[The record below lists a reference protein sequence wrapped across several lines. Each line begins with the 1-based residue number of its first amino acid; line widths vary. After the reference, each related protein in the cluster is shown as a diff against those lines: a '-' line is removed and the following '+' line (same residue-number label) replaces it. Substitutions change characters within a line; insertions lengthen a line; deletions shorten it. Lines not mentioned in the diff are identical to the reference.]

1 MNTLRSSKMDS
12 ELNDQSFLSRLSS
25 ELKTSDEAALV
36 VLPNYRSLQVL
47 SLLLGDES
55 KIELTTADDL
65 VQELSGLDLIEPEE
79 AIVTLYASYCR
90 VESSPQRF
98 TEFVK
103 WGSVFL
109 SDINEIDLH
118 LADIDLIYEHISEY
132 KEIGIGEDDAVPGK
146 LEYQFR
152 SFWRRLP
159 VYYKE
164 FAKDMAS
171 AQVGYR
177 GLVYKT
183 VSELAQSKP
192 QVMTDRINNRKV
204 CWVGVVP
211 GNKSERNIIE
221 AIENHGILERYI
233 DADKYYVDD
242 ENQEAGLLF
251 RSARDL
257 SRQKWVTSLLSVRPY
272 NFSVHSI
279 SGQFAQV
286 LKVTEI
292 LKQLDQTEHDQTA
305 IILLD
310 QKLLMP
316 LRAHMA
322 SAGVDLNFTTGVRL
336 SETHCFAYIMSWI
349 QLHES
354 MVYRGDNRYFYVH
367 RLKDFLSNPL
377 LNQWFSAKHIWQ
389 KIEKDVVKK
398 NLKYVPLTQ
407 VKENMPSD
415 LFMQDKFDLL
425 FAWEKSFSFIVSTIS
440 KALDHM
446 AEIKGID
453 RLGIENDAIKYTSK
467 RLKQILAQYSDV
479 FEGSLKEIRTFVH
492 HQVGYA
498 RIPIAQKR
506 SDCVQVI
513 GLLESRMVDYKN
525 LIFLGASDD
534 NLPGDIDRS
543 THIPFIHR
551 KFFKLPTHYDSHAMV
566 AYHFYRL
573 LQRCNNAHFLFNASP
588 QALTGGEQS
597 RFLLQIKL
605 ELAQKNAAIKLNEL
619 GYNPEIE
626 QDSQTSISIKKT
638 PAVIEAIQGFFKRS
652 VSPSAINKF
661 LNSPLEFYYY
671 HVLKIKEE
679 EALEEDMLASTF
691 GSVVHDTLE
700 ELYKPHVGQF
710 INPLIIAGFH
720 DSIDR
725 IVERRFNEIFTSSD
739 LAAGKNF
746 IQLQLAKDY
755 VRAFIQHD
763 LEDIKN
769 NGDVQLIALEDRLMA
784 PLQLGDVTLNMFG
797 FADRIDRRNGIT
809 RIVDYK
815 TGDVAPTEL
824 KRDVQE
830 IFSSAK
836 YGKAL
841 QLAFYKWIYTR
852 VSGVTSDKIE
862 SCIYSFR
869 AQKQGYMHLDLKGGD
884 DSFMD
889 DFETEMDAVV
899 KAMLNE
905 LEPFE
910 HKSDSK
916 YTTF

>member
-1 MNTLRSSKMDS
+1 MDS
-12 ELNDQSFLSRLSS
+12 ELNDQSFLSRLSI
-25 ELKTSDEAALV
+25 ELKTSDEEALV
-36 VLPNYRSLQVL
+36 VLPNHRSLHAL
-47 SLLLGDES
+47 SLLLEDES

-65 VQELSGLDLIEPEE
+65 LQELSGLDLIEPEE

-103 WGSVFL
+103 WGSIFL

-118 LADIDLIYEHISEY
+118 LADIELIYEHISEY
-132 KEIGIGEDDAVPGK
+132 KEIGIGEDGAVPGK

-152 SFWRRLP
+152 SFWKSLP

-164 FAKDMAS
+164 FVKNMARAK
-171 AQVGYR
+171 VGYR
-177 GLVYKT
+177 GLIYKT
-183 VSELAQSKP
+183 VSELAQYKP
-192 QVMTDRINNRKV
+192 QVMTHRINNRKV

-211 GNKSERNIIE
+211 GNQSERNILE
-221 AIENHGILERYI
+221 AIEKHGTLERYI
-233 DADKYYVDD
+233 DADRYYVDD
-242 ENQEAGLLF
+242 ENQEAGRLF
-251 RSARDL
+251 RSAQDL
-257 SRQKWVTSLLSVRPY
+257 SRQKWITSLLSVRPY
-272 NFSVHSI
+272 NFNVHSI

-286 LKVTEI
+286 LKVTKI

-310 QKLLMP
+310 HNLLMP
-316 LRAHMA
+316 LRAHVA
-322 SAGVDLNFTTGVRL
+322 SVGIDLNFTTGVRL
-336 SETHCFAYIMSWI
+336 NETHCFPYIMSWI

-354 MVYRGDNRYFYVH
+354 MVYRGDKKYFYVH

-398 NLKYVPLTQ
+398 NLKYVSLTQ
-407 VKENMPSD
+407 VKENMPPD

-425 FAWEKSFSFIVSTIS
+425 FAWEESFSFIVSTIS

-446 AEIKGID
+446 AEIRGID

-479 FEGSLKEIRTFVH
+479 FEGSLKEIRTFLH

-498 RIPIAQKR
+498 RIPIIQKR
-506 SDCVQVI
+506 NDCVQVI

-534 NLPGDIDRS
+534 NLPGDIHRN

-588 QALTGGEQS
+588 KALTGGEQS
-597 RFLLQIKL
+597 RFLLQLKI
-605 ELAQKNAAIKLNEL
+605 ELAQKNSAIKFNEF

-626 QDSQTSISIKKT
+626 QDSQTALSIKKT
-638 PAVIEAIQGFFKRS
+638 PAVNEAIHAFFKRR

-691 GSVVHDTLE
+691 GSVVHDALE
-700 ELYKPHVGQF
+700 ELYKPHVGRF
-710 INPLIIAGFH
+710 LNPQILASFN

-725 IVERRFNEIFTSSD
+725 IVERRFNEIFTLSD
-739 LAAGKNF
+739 LATGKNF
-746 IQLQLAKDY
+746 IQVQLAKDY

-763 LEDIKN
+763 LEDTEN
-769 NGDVQLIALEDRLMA
+769 NGDVQLIASEDRLMA

-824 KRDVQE
+824 KCDVQE
-830 IFSSAK
+830 MFSSAK
-836 YGKAL
+836 YSKAI
-841 QLAFYKWIYTR
+841 QLAFYKWIYTK
-852 VSGVTSDKIE
+852 VSGFPSDKIE

-869 AQKQGYMHLDLKGGD
+869 AQKKGYMYLDLKGGD
-884 DSFMD
+884 DSFME
-889 DFETEMDAVV
+889 DFKTKMDTVV